1 MINML
6 NCFRRRDEHG
16 EGRCRCKFGVVGK
29 VGQDFELA
37 VNDSG

>member
-6 NCFRRRDEHG
+6 NFRRRDEHG
-16 EGRCRCKFGVVGK
+16 ECKFGVVGK
-29 VGQDFELA
+29 VGQDFEMA